1 MVTPAESFAQRVSSM
16 AYLLEIRNA
25 RQLGY
30 SNLAAYISALCAA
43 DDTFDLVMAPM
54 PEITTGRFRP

>member
-1 MVTPAESFAQRVSSM
+1 MITQSESFAKHMRRM
-16 AYLLEIRNA
+16 AYFREINIA
-25 RQLGY
+25 RQIGY
-30 SNLAAYISALCAA
+30 SQTAAYASALQAA